1 MKPVAVH
8 SAARTELDE
17 AMGFYEIRTNG
28 LGLDL
33 EAKVEKAVAAIQR
46 NPESWPRHKR
56 TAFRKVFVER
66 FPFTIFYMDLPD
78 VIWIVAVAHGSRRP
92 DYWSRR
98 KLE

>member
-1 MKPVAVH
+1 MKPVVVH
-8 SAARTELDE
+8 RAARTELDE
-17 AMGFYEIRTNG
+17 AMGFYESRASG

-33 EAKVEKAVAAIQR
+33 EAKVERAVVAIQR

-56 TAFRKVFVER
+56 TAFRKILVER
-66 FPFTIFYMDLPD
+66 FPFTIFYLDLPD
-78 VIWIVAVAHGSRRP
+78 SIWIVAVAHGSRRP

>member
-1 MKPVAVH
+1 MKPVVVH
-8 SAARTELDE
+8 SAARAELDE
-17 AMGFYEIRTNG
+17 AMGFYESRASG

-33 EAKVEKAVAAIQR
+33 EAKVERAVIAIQR
-46 NPESWPRHKR
+46 NPETWPRHKR

-78 VIWIVAVAHGSRRP
+78 SIWIVAVVHGRRRP